1 MELSYIFSKE
11 SFSYISGNRNSE
23 KIPYISGN
31 ETFLYFKT
39 ESNFHISGSKFSS
52 LKIFLFWEV
61 ELSSPKLKK
70 NFIFQEGT

>member
-11 SFSYISGNRNSE
+11 SFSYISGNGNSE

-31 ETFLYFKT
+31 KTFLYLKT

-70 NFIFQEGT
+70 SFIFQEGT